1 MNSFIKLIIIG
12 ILAGIA
18 VKFLCIESFIV
29 PSESMY
35 PTLKNGDIMWINKVN
50 FNHFNKKDIVAFER
64 NGENYV
70 KRILGTPSDSVYKSV
85 GKYSMIADINILN
98 QPFFII
104 PQKGQNVHLDN
115 TNSDFYLPLIEKHEK
130 VQAGKL
136 LDKLYINN
144 SISDNYTFKQNYYFV
159 QGDNTEGST
168 DSREWG
174 LVSEN
179 QLIGSAFY
187 IQKKTT
193 P

>member
-12 ILAGIA
+12 ILAGIS
-18 VKFLCIESFIV
+18 VKFLCIESFII

-35 PTLKNGDIMWINKVN
+35 PTLKNGDIVWINKVK
-50 FNHFNKKDIVAFER
+50 FSPFNKKTIVGFER

-70 KRILGTPSDSVYKSV
+70 KRILGVPSDSVYKI
-85 GKYSMIADINILN
+85 GDKYSMILDENISN
-98 QPFFII
+98 SPFFII
-104 PQKGQNVHLDN
+104 PKKGQNVHLDN
-115 TNSDFYLPLIEKHEK
+115 TNSDFYLPLIEKYEK

-159 QGDNTEGST
+159 QGDNTEGSI

-187 IQKKTT
+187 IQKKAT